1 MLMGNVVTQL
11 IIVTQIECLRIVR
24 TIGHLV
30 LVEIILTV
38 MITMKIT
45 VMIIGI
51 NLVQSYSITAD
62 YMTVTIQNRIR
73 VDLTYTDLVTNIGAD
88 VSTVTENTWKF
99 LNFRRE
105 KSDWVVFSEDGSP
118 LSVLGKLEV
127 SQAEVY

>member
-11 IIVTQIECLRIVR
+11 IIVTQIECLKIVR

-73 VDLTYTDLVTNIGAD
+73 VDLTYTDLVTDIGAD
-88 VSTVTENTWKF
+88 VSTVTENT
-99 LNFRRE
+99 
-105 KSDWVVFSEDGSP
+105 
-118 LSVLGKLEV
+118 
-127 SQAEVY
+127 